1 LCTHFLHCLHNIELF
16 PTPLLQTPHGHL
28 DDSSNGTEPTL
39 QFITL
44 VLPTLTLRPF
54 ISSSSFH
61 FPSFSIKLSSDS
73 AIITKSSAYSS
84 SHGNPHPKCCVSAS
98 NTMVNSSGL
107 STEPWCTPTFTSN
120 SSITIKMQSH
130 NRI

>member
-1 LCTHFLHCLHNIELF
+1 MAL
-16 PTPLLQTPHGHL
+16 L

-44 VLPTLTLRPF
+44 VLPTLTLSPF

-84 SHGNPHPKCCVSAS
+84 SHGNPHPKCCISAS
-98 NTMVNSSGL
+98 
-107 STEPWCTPTFTSN
+107 ST
-120 SSITIKMQSH
+120 ITIQKNQAEFSKLCNLFQH
-130 NRI
+130 EKGTLDW